1 MTKEL
6 SNFPAILYSGLWL
19 LKTLGILKKDFSEVN
34 VKIIVLI
41 TDVPPA
47 FMLKIVKAE
56 FQIEILEEITSI
68 DKIDKIESDGYISLP
83 SHVFLGSVEGVLEG
97 IRNNLVIFKGEALK
111 YLGKIGAAF

>member
-19 LKTLGILKKDFSEVN
+19 LKTLGLLKKDFSKVN

-47 FMLKIVKAE
+47 FMLKIEKSD
-56 FQIEILEEITSI
+56 FQIEILEEVTSI
-68 DKIDKIESDGYISLP
+68 NELDNAESDGYISLP
-83 SHVFLGSVEGVLEG
+83 SQVFLGSVEGVLEG